1 MQASQRVILA
11 VSANLASCLAGEG
24 AGPRPGVAEIAR
36 TPASPHGL
44 DPAGRQALE
53 KLARQ
58 LVETVLSLHGRE
70 PGSEVVREAV
80 RREVHKRLM
89 ARPEL
94 ERTVAARLEAALPQL
109 LDLEGLVALAQRGVS
124 APPAVAALEEPEL
137 VAGPSPAFR
146 RVLGELSQV
155 AASDFPVLLVGESG
169 TGKELL
175 ARRLHQLS
183 PRREGPLVIV
193 NCAAMPPNLLE
204 SELFGHEKGAFTGAE
219 AARPGYFRQARG
231 GTLFLDEIGEAPP
244 ELQVRLLRV
253 LESRR
258 VAPVGGG
265 GEVPVDF
272 RLVAATHRDLAQA
285 AARGE
290 FNQAL
295 LYRLEVVPL
304 FLPPLRERPED
315 MDLLL
320 DHFLAQAGLLAKKT
334 RRLAP
339 ETRAQLKQY
348 AWPGNVRQL
357 RHLLQRL
364 VVLSR
369 EFEIGPEML
378 PPEISGGGG
387 GDEAAWREAL
397 AGLEDIPATRVGD
410 LAAFLAARQGR
421 EVANQDLREELG
433 CSDSTAK
440 NILAALTRAGVV
452 TASGSR
458 GGRRYRVGCLGQ
470 A

>member
-1 MQASQRVILA
+1 
-11 VSANLASCLAGEG
+11 
-24 AGPRPGVAEIAR
+24 
-36 TPASPHGL
+36 L
-44 DPAGRQALE
+44 DPLGRQAVE

-58 LVETVLSLHGRE
+58 LVETVLTLMGRNY
-70 PGSEVVREAV
+70 GSDQIREAV

-89 ARPEL
+89 GRPEL
-94 ERTVAARLEAALPQL
+94 ERAVAARLEGALPQL
-109 LDLEGLVALAQRGVS
+109 LDLERLADLAGRGVS
-124 APPAVAALEEPEL
+124 LPPAVAALEEQEL

-146 RVLGELSQV
+146 RVLKDLGEV
-155 AASDFPVLLVGESG
+155 AVSDFPVLLVGESG

-175 ARRLHQLS
+175 ARRLHRLS
-183 PRREGPLVIV
+183 PRREGPLVTV
-193 NCAAMPPNLLE
+193 NCAAMPPSLLE
-204 SELFGHEKGAFTGAE
+204 SELFGHDKGAFTGAE
-219 AARPGYFRQARG
+219 TARPGYFRQAGG

-295 LYRLEVVPL
+295 LYRLQVVPL
-304 FLPPLRERPED
+304 YLPPLRERRED
-315 MDLLL
+315 LDLLL
-320 DHFLAQAGLLAKKT
+320 DHFMAQAGLLAKKT

-339 ETRAQLKQY
+339 ETRQRLKAY
-348 AWPGNVRQL
+348 AWPGNVREL

-369 EFEIGPEML
+369 EFEITPDML
-378 PPEISGGGG
+378 PPEVVGG
-387 GDEAAWREAL
+387 GDEAAWRKAL
-397 AGLEDIPATRVGD
+397 AGVDGIPAARVVA
-410 LAAFLAARQGR
+410 LAGFLAAWQGR
-421 EVANQDLREELG
+421 EVANQDLRGELE

-440 NILAALTRAGVV
+440 NVLAVLARAGLVS
-452 TASGSR
+452 ANGSR
-458 GGRRYRVGCLGQ
+458 GGRRYRVGRPGPAQTGLGAGDGQ
-470 A
+470 GL